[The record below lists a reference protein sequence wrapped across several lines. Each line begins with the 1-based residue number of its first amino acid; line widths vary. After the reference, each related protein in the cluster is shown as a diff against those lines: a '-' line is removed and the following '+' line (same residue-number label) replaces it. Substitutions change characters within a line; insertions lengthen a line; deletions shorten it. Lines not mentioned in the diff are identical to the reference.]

1 MRKSNLSLRLGLL
14 IETLGITQKELSRMS
29 DVSDSII
36 SRVIKGQWSL
46 SSKNIIKIVD
56 ATKISPSWLLGYGED
71 EDFEIMED

>member
-14 IETLGITQKELSRMS
+14 LETSGMSQKELSRIS
-29 DVSDSII
+29 GVSDSII
-36 SRVIKGQWSL
+36 SRVLRGHWAL

-71 EDFEIMED
+71 EDMERM